1 LKLSNWL
8 KKNKL
13 EIILLTILISVGIFL
28 HSYNFSNW
36 LHFEIDQSYDTL
48 LVSPAVENGIGNL
61 PLLGPTAGGGRAL
74 RLGPAFYYLEYI
86 SAKIFGNTP
95 PGHAMLVLISS
106 ILSLPLFYIF
116 SRRYFSRPISFG
128 LLALFSFSLYMVIYG
143 RFSWS
148 PNVLPFLILLA
159 FYSLLRAL
167 SENEQKKDLWFIIAF
182 AVLAV
187 ITQIHFNAFFT
198 IPTIVIG
205 LLVIRR
211 PKLKILTWVGA
222 LLIFAVLYSPVIIS
236 DIKTNGQNLH
246 YFIQK
251 FKHSGSPSGNV
262 QQKLVQVV
270 HYHASDYFLI
280 LTGIDH
286 INGKRLTGYGFS
298 SAEHKPWRIAAI
310 VILFLELVL
319 LAYNLFTEKDRQ
331 RKDFLWLATLWF
343 LVTFVYFFFVRKS
356 GFNIY
361 PRFFLISA
369 PLAFVFFGLILEKLS
384 KVKKIGIMLAIAILA
399 FTLFSNA
406 KGLNKYFTRL
416 NKVAT
421 ESVSVETEDVFPNT
435 ARITLEQQYQITDY
449 IESVVRKN
457 NYPVFLKAKHEYEPV
472 IWYHLEKRGISYN
485 GKMKSSTIYQEAN
498 YFTIIFSGKSVNESR
513 FNVAEE
519 KNFGTLKVIHLTP
532 KDDAV
537 IQIRQNDSEK
547 EIHIQKQ
554 QIAQLFTWNKLLAGR
569 EKTPADEVA
578 EEKIEEIEAN
588 EIKEDATA
596 SGLTEEEVKEEINN
610 GIDDLE

>member
-1 LKLSNWL
+1 MRFIEKI
-8 KKNKL
+8 KRNKWEL
-13 EIILLTILISVGIFL
+13 ILLAILISVGIFL
-28 HSYNFSNW
+28 RSYNFSDW
-36 LHFEIDQSYDTL
+36 LHFEIDRTYDTL

-74 RLGPAFYYLEYI
+74 RLGLAFYYLEYL

-95 PGHAMLVLISS
+95 PGHAMLVLIFS

-128 LLALFSFSLYMVIYG
+128 LLTLFSLSLYMVIYG

-167 SENEQKKDLWFIIAF
+167 SENEQRKDSWFIIAF

-198 IPTIVIG
+198 IPAVVIG
-205 LLVIRR
+205 LLIIRR
-211 PKLKILTWVGA
+211 PKLKIRTWAGA
-222 LLIFAVLYSPVIIS
+222 LLIFAILYSPIIIS

-251 FKHSGSPSGNV
+251 FRHSGSPSGNV

-286 INGKRLTGYGFS
+286 INGKKLTGYGFS
-298 SAEHKPWRIAAI
+298 PSEHKPWRIVAI
-310 VILFLELVL
+310 AILFLELVIL
-319 LAYNLFTEKDRQ
+319 IYNLFKEKDHQ

-343 LVTFVYFFFVRKS
+343 FVTFAYFFFVRKG
-356 GFNIY
+356 GFDIY
-361 PRFFLISA
+361 PRFLLVSA
-369 PLAFVFFGLILEKLS
+369 PLAFIFFGLILEKLT
-384 KVKKIGIMLAIAILA
+384 KVKKVGIVLAIVIFA
-399 FTLFSNA
+399 FPLFSNA
-406 KGLNKYFTRL
+406 NGLNKYFTQL
-416 NKVAT
+416 KKVGAK
-421 ESVSVETEDVFPNT
+421 SVSVETEDVFPNT
-435 ARITLEQQYQITDY
+435 ARITLEQQYQIADY

-457 NYPVFLKAKHEYEPV
+457 SYPVFLKAKHEYEPV

-485 GKMKSSTIYQEAN
+485 GKIKSNAIYQEAN

-513 FNVAEE
+513 FNVTEE
-519 KNFGTLKVIHLTP
+519 KNFGTLKVFYLTP
-532 KDDAV
+532 KTDAI

-547 EIHIQKQ
+547 KIHIQKQ
-554 QIAQLFTWNKLLAGR
+554 QITKLFTWNKLLAGK
-569 EKTPADEVA
+569 EKTPADEIV
-578 EEKIEEIEAN
+578 EEKIEQAEAN

-596 SGLTEEEVKEEINN
+596 SGLTEEETREEINN
-610 GIDDLE
+610 GIDNLE